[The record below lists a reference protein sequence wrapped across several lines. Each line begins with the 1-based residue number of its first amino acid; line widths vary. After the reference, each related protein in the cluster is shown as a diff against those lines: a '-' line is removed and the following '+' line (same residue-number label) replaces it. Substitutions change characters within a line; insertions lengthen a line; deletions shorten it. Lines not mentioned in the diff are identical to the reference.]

1 MRKQV
6 VNGPSFLWM
15 TNFVAGLL
23 FFLFSSGL
31 FNFSFSLCWC
41 LFLIVHSWPLFSLFF
56 VYPLQMEWSKQMNVV
71 KWNGINF
78 SIEKNLAP
86 TYMDAK
92 CVAVCGHK
100 LNNFC
105 LNVWIFS
112 KFSQLVNDKNRI
124 VQWGD
129 HPRGDHHHHGPDV
142 AKAYFQGS
150 YLLFV
155 FLHYEVVR
163 YHFRNLSTNPTTI

>member
-1 MRKQV
+1 
-6 VNGPSFLWM
+6 M